1 MRYDH
6 RVSIDLML
14 EDSAQYSLHQLKN
27 KISKMRYTGG
37 ATVTQLALKEVKEKI
52 FNGPPRY
59 GVPRT
64 CILLTDGKTF
74 LGRTQVIQPA
84 NELRV
89 FKSEICKNFF
99 SFQYYKLCVRLFE
112 ISLTVRDYVAQCLDF
127 NCNKSN

>member
-1 MRYDH
+1 MRFDH

-14 EDSAQYSLHQLKN
+14 EDSALYSLHQLKN

-52 FNGPPRY
+52 FNGPPRH

-64 CILLTDGKTF
+64 CILLTDGKTYR
-74 LGRTQVIQPA
+74 GRNQVIQPA

-89 FKSEICKNFF
+89 FVKISSLSIIISYVSGF
-99 SFQYYKLCVRLFE
+99 SQLFL
-112 ISLTVRDYVAQCLDF
+112 IS
-127 NCNKSN
+127 